1 MRKKNNGITLI
12 ALVITIIV
20 LLILAG
26 ISIGMLTGEN
36 GILTKATQA
45 SEKYKI
51 ETAREKIQ
59 LAVQSYEMDKEN
71 TTLYEE
77 LSKVEGLSY
86 ISPNGEHKNE
96 GPPYTIIVDGYE
108 FIVQNREGTKALEV
122 IYKGE
127 VTEKKEIPEVKIDYD
142 QEKIENLTITITA
155 TTKDEEGLKQII
167 VSKKR
172 VEGETIK
179 YDVIAEENVA
189 GKETTINVAIPANGQ
204 YVIQV
209 VGQNDMV
216 GQEEITIDNIVN
228 ATIVATISGGEVIDN
243 HVAITV
249 RGKNTEIPI
258 ETMELYVE
266 GQKVKTYKYEEK
278 PMEKEEIYVL
288 ENMEFYK
295 SISCYVKI
303 FNTRGKEANSTTVT
317 TVNNKTIATL
327 TDLKNL
333 ARQVNEGNSFKYHTI
348 YLVSDITTGE
358 TWEPIGYWNGEIGT
372 PSGKY
377 FSGVFEGNQH
387 TITIPSIT
395 QDTDS
400 YKSSGLFGNIKE
412 ATIQDLTIKG
422 NLVNKDCGYIGSISG
437 ISYDSIITNCLNR
450 ANVKGY
456 FGTGGIVGAV
466 EAGNINN
473 CQNTGTIS
481 STKEMPSD
489 WKDPCAGYAVAGGIV
504 GTQIGGLVE
513 KCYNFGIVNSE
524 NINKSLLGGISG
536 YSQANIQYCG
546 NEENITWSG
555 NINRKYLYGRNCWMC
570 VRRSRYLSI
579 L

>member
-1 MRKKNNGITLI
+1 LVTVTNEKGNPVYQITKGTQINVLVQSSTVEISKIKITVGEVEIYTSNEEALGNNIQK
-12 ALVITIIV
+12 
-20 LLILAG
+20 
-26 ISIGMLTGEN
+26 SIKVDDMNNIQQIEFDNT
-36 GILTKATQA
+36 
-45 SEKYKI
+45 YKI
-51 ETAREKIQ
+51 TA
-59 LAVQSYEMDKEN
+59 
-71 TTLYEE
+71 
-77 LSKVEGLSY
+77 
-86 ISPNGEHKNE
+86 
-96 GPPYTIIVDGYE
+96 
-108 FIVQNREGTKALEV
+108 
-122 IYKGE
+122 
-127 VTEKKEIPEVKIDYD
+127 
-142 QEKIENLTITITA
+142 TA
-155 TTKDEEGLKQII
+155 TTKKGA
-167 VSKKR
+167 VSI
-172 VEGETIK
+172 GT
-179 YDVIAEENVA
+179 
-189 GKETTINVAIPANGQ
+189 KE
-204 YVIQV
+204 
-209 VGQNDMV
+209 
-216 GQEEITIDNIVN
+216 NIVDR
-228 ATIVATISGGEVIDN
+228 TIG
-243 HVAITV
+243 
-249 RGKNTEIPI
+249 
-258 ETMELYVE
+258 
-266 GQKVKTYKYEEK
+266 
-278 PMEKEEIYVL
+278 
-288 ENMEFYK
+288 
-295 SISCYVKI
+295 
-303 FNTRGKEANSTTVT
+303 ST
-317 TVNNKTIATL
+317 KDI
-327 TDLKNL
+327 KKL

-348 YLVSDITTGE
+348 YFVSDITTGE

-489 WKDPCAGYAVAGGIV
+489 WKDSCAGYAVAGGIV